1 MEDKSQYQAEAWSS
15 ALDEKVI
22 ALRKRWLD
30 LSPDDEALVQEIDQ
44 LLHENID
51 PLIDD
56 MYGHFLSFEETKVFF
71 PDEATLRRAQ
81 MAQKR
86 YFLRLC
92 QGNYDR
98 DYVAE
103 RLAVGQT
110 HYRIGLDP
118 TWYLGAYNR
127 VFAWCR
133 KLVAQKYKENP
144 EKYLEVIAA
153 LTRLIFFDMG
163 LAIEAYSIAK
173 EDAIRRQRDAITE
186 LETERR
192 VTKNILQD
200 APVGIIQLDDKLFL
214 IECNREF
221 LNIVDAHEREEIIG
235 KAMSEI
241 CPHLDLKILQSV
253 VSTGEPY
260 KNIAE
265 FLNMSRQQRTGPTY
279 FDWAVWPMRSADG
292 EITGLVATF
301 TDATDRV
308 LLHQQREDFVATLT
322 HDLKTPILAANR
334 AIKLL
339 IEGDFGKV
347 EESQQRILE
356 TIHQSNDSMYK
367 MVQTLL
373 DVYRYDSGL
382 KKLNVVETDVCQ
394 LACTLVD
401 ELTPLAKSRG
411 IELQTDLQTSC
422 RAIQADDA
430 EIRRVMQNLMDNA
443 LKFTPSGGRI
453 TVHVQQNDDS
463 TTIAVEDTGK
473 GITDED
479 KPKLFQRFWAAASSG
494 RYYAS
499 TGLGLYLCR
508 KIVELHGGNIWVDS
522 TLGKGSTFHFRLT
535 NAPDKA

>member
-30 LSPDDEALVQEIDQ
+30 LSPEDEALVQEIDQ

-51 PLIDD
+51 PLIED
-56 MYGHFLSFEETKVFF
+56 MYGHFLSFDETRVFF
-71 PDEATLRRAQ
+71 PDDATLQRAQ

-133 KLVAQKYKENP
+133 KLVAQKYKDNP
-144 EKYLEVIAA
+144 DKYLEVIAA
-153 LTRLIFFDMG
+153 LTRLVFFDMG

-192 VTKNILQD
+192 ATKNILQD

-214 IECNREF
+214 LECNREF
-221 LNIVDAHEREEIIG
+221 LNIVDVQDRETIAG

-241 CPHLDLKILQSV
+241 CPYLNLQIFQSV

-265 FLNMSRQQRTGPTY
+265 FINMSRQPRTGPTY
-279 FDWAVWPMRSADG
+279 FDWAVWPVRSADG
-292 EITGLVATF
+292 KITGLVATF

-382 KKLNVVETDVCQ
+382 KKLNIVETDVCG

-401 ELTPLAKSRG
+401 ELTHLAKTRG
-411 IELQTDLQTSC
+411 IELQTDLQTGC

-430 EIRRVMQNLMDNA
+430 EIRRVLQNLMDNA

-453 TVHVQQNDDS
+453 TVHVRQNEDS

-522 TLGKGSTFHFRLT
+522 TLGKGSTFHFRLA
-535 NAPDKA
+535 NAPDKG